1 MTSTDNKILDD
12 LNKYYRFITCQ
23 DPTFK
28 NETDKTSYVFS
39 DLPVIEDKFDLT
51 ASTFKVN
58 LTKFLDNSVKLNN
71 LDNNNNMST
80 KLTDIQ
86 KSQLNDLKL
95 SLNDLHNTQYKT
107 IRNYQSTDYFNNKT
121 LFINTIFINLLLLF
135 LIIFIL
141 ASLVNLSKL
150 TTRNLII
157 ISSILGFLF
166 VIYVCVCI
174 RQNQYRN
181 YYDWN
186 KFYFPLTK
194 PKQNI

>member
-1 MTSTDNKILDD
+1 MTSTDNIILDD

-23 DPTFK
+23 DPNFQ
-28 NETDKTSYVFS
+28 NDYDKTSYAYS
-39 DLPVIEDKFDLT
+39 ELPIVEDKFDLS

-58 LTKFLDNSVKLNN
+58 LTEFLNNSVKLTN
-71 LDNNNNMST
+71 LENNNNISN
-80 KLTDIQ
+80 KLTNTQ

-95 SLNDLHNTQYKT
+95 SLNNLHNTQYNT
-107 IRNYQSTDYFNNKT
+107 IRNYQSRDYYNNKI
-121 LFINTIFINLLLLF
+121 LFINSIFINLLILF

-141 ASLVNLSKL
+141 ASLVNLEQLSIKK
-150 TTRNLII
+150 LII

-166 VIYVCVCI
+166 VIYISICI

-186 KFYFPLTK
+186 KYYFPLTK
-194 PKQNI
+194 PKKNL